1 LTIAQQCIIW
11 RDTHF
16 DKENASAIALRDFS
30 GGACRDGELG
40 CLPAETGGQCW
51 SAVSLGRKETV
62 LADSAAV
69 FDQVKEIV
77 VERLGVEDDKVTME
91 AEFIADLN
99 ADSLDIVGVISD
111 LEDKFSL
118 TINDTDA
125 NSIRTVGDAVELIAE
140 RSA

>member
-1 LTIAQQCIIW
+1 MA
-11 RDTHF
+11 DT
-16 DKENASAIALRDFS
+16 
-30 GGACRDGELG
+30 
-40 CLPAETGGQCW
+40 T
-51 SAVSLGRKETV
+51 
-62 LADSAAV
+62 AV

-91 AEFIADLN
+91 AEFIGDLN

-125 NSIRTVGDAVELIAE
+125 NNIRTVGDAVELIAE
-140 RSA
+140 RSE

>member
-1 LTIAQQCIIW
+1 MA
-11 RDTHF
+11 DT
-16 DKENASAIALRDFS
+16 A
-30 GGACRDGELG
+30 
-40 CLPAETGGQCW
+40 T
-51 SAVSLGRKETV
+51 
-62 LADSAAV
+62 V

-91 AEFIADLN
+91 AEFIGDLN

-125 NSIRTVGDAVELIAE
+125 NNIRTVGDAVDLIAE

>member
-1 LTIAQQCIIW
+1 MA
-11 RDTHF
+11 DT
-16 DKENASAIALRDFS
+16 A
-30 GGACRDGELG
+30 
-40 CLPAETGGQCW
+40 T
-51 SAVSLGRKETV
+51 
-62 LADSAAV
+62 V

-91 AEFIADLN
+91 AEFIGDLN

-125 NSIRTVGDAVELIAE
+125 NNIRTVGDAVELIAE

>member
-1 LTIAQQCIIW
+1 
-11 RDTHF
+11 
-16 DKENASAIALRDFS
+16 
-30 GGACRDGELG
+30 
-40 CLPAETGGQCW
+40 
-51 SAVSLGRKETV
+51 V

-125 NSIRTVGDAVELIAE
+125 NNIRTVGDAVELIAE

>member
-1 LTIAQQCIIW
+1 MAGV
-11 RDTHF
+11 R
-16 DKENASAIALRDFS
+16 R
-30 GGACRDGELG
+30 
-40 CLPAETGGQCW
+40 W
-51 SAVSLGRKETV
+51 SAVSWGRKETV
-62 LADSAAV
+62 LADTTAV
-69 FDQVKEIV
+69 FEQVKEIV

-91 AEFIADLN
+91 AEFIGDLN

-125 NSIRTVGDAVELIAE
+125 NNIRTVGDAVELIAE

>member
-1 LTIAQQCIIW
+1 MS
-11 RDTHF
+11 RDAHRGV
-16 DKENASAIALRDFS
+16 AA
-30 GGACRDGELG
+30 GAYRDGESG
-40 CLPAETGGQCW
+40 CSPAIAGGRW
-51 SAVSLGRKETV
+51 RSAVSRGRKETV
-62 LADSAAV
+62 LADTTAV

-91 AEFIADLN
+91 AEFIGDLN

-125 NSIRTVGDAVELIAE
+125 NNIRTVGDAVELIAE

>member
-1 LTIAQQCIIW
+1 MA
-11 RDTHF
+11 DT
-16 DKENASAIALRDFS
+16 
-30 GGACRDGELG
+30 
-40 CLPAETGGQCW
+40 T
-51 SAVSLGRKETV
+51 
-62 LADSAAV
+62 AV
-69 FDQVKEIV
+69 FEQVKEIV

-91 AEFIADLN
+91 AEFIGDLN

-125 NSIRTVGDAVELIAE
+125 NNIRTVGDAVELIAE

>member
-1 LTIAQQCIIW
+1 M
-11 RDTHF
+11 
-16 DKENASAIALRDFS
+16 
-30 GGACRDGELG
+30 
-40 CLPAETGGQCW
+40 
-51 SAVSLGRKETV
+51 
-62 LADSAAV
+62 ADSAAV

-140 RSA
+140 RAS

>member
-1 LTIAQQCIIW
+1 M
-11 RDTHF
+11 
-16 DKENASAIALRDFS
+16 
-30 GGACRDGELG
+30 
-40 CLPAETGGQCW
+40 
-51 SAVSLGRKETV
+51 
-62 LADSAAV
+62 LADTAAV

-77 VERLGVEDDKVTME
+77 VERLGVDDDKVTME
-91 AEFIADLN
+91 AEFIGDLN

-125 NSIRTVGDAVELIAE
+125 NNIRTVGDAVELIAE

>member
-1 LTIAQQCIIW
+1 
-11 RDTHF
+11 
-16 DKENASAIALRDFS
+16 
-30 GGACRDGELG
+30 
-40 CLPAETGGQCW
+40 
-51 SAVSLGRKETV
+51 V
-62 LADSAAV
+62 LADTAAV

-91 AEFIADLN
+91 AEFIGDLN

-125 NSIRTVGDAVELIAE
+125 NNIRTVGDAVELIAE